1 MSILLVKGLTLPGA
15 MEGIN
20 FLFKPDW
27 KKLLEPQVWYAAVT
41 QSFFSL
47 SVGFGSVI
55 TFSSYNK
62 FEHNIYKDANIISC
76 MDTFTSILAGVI
88 TFSILGHLAHELEL
102 PIKSGTGLAF
112 ISYPEVVAKFDF
124 APQFFAVL
132 FFLMMITLGMGSAVG
147 LVNGVATVLMD
158 SIPSLSKSMAA
169 GIVCLVGAMCG
180 LVFTSPGGQPLLE
193 LVDYYGGSLLVLGMC
208 MCEVLVLTW
217 IYGRDKLIKDF
228 KFMLGRELGFY
239 WKLCWFY
246 FIPLT
251 IIGLFFYSLIS
262 YDPVKYAN
270 IALPLGA
277 QLFGWS
283 IFSLGVFGWSIFS
296 LGIFLLLAIMVAQF
310 MHQHVNYKQRLS
322 YSDDTSLTGWCKLKD
337 RVVVALFRP
346 MDSWGPS
353 SYFHRSRWLLNLD
366 GSSKV
371 ELSPMLEM
379 KTISVIGD
387 S

>member
-1 MSILLVKGLTLPGA
+1 
-15 MEGIN
+15 
-20 FLFKPDW
+20 
-27 KKLLEPQVWYAAVT
+27 
-41 QSFFSL
+41 
-47 SVGFGSVI
+47 
-55 TFSSYNK
+55 
-62 FEHNIYKDANIISC
+62 
-76 MDTFTSILAGVI
+76 
-88 TFSILGHLAHELEL
+88 LAHELEL
-102 PIKSGTGLAF
+102 PIKSVIKSGTGLAF

-124 APQFFAVL
+124 APHFFAVL

-147 LVNGVATVLMD
+147 LVNGVVTVLMD

-180 LVFTSPGGQPLLE
+180 LVFTTPGGQPLLE

-228 KFMLGRELGFY
+228 KFMLGRKLGFY
-239 WKLCWFY
+239 WKFCWFY

-283 IFSLGVFGWSIFS
+283 IFSLGVF
-296 LGIFLLLAIMVAQF
+296 LLLAIMVAQF

-322 YSDDTSLTGWCKLKD
+322 DSDDTSLTGWCQLKD
-337 RVVVALFRP
+337 RVVAALFRP